1 MNRQVKMMIF
11 FTELFVGLDFISYFC
26 SRCSQEGLADDAQF
40 QIELAPRHGVFLGQ
54 NTTC

>member
-11 FTELFVGLDFISYFC
+11 FAELFVGLDFISYFC

-40 QIELAPRHGVFLGQ
+40 QIELAPRHGVF
-54 NTTC
+54 